1 MDYGRI
7 LSIAFAI
14 STIGLIL
21 LLSRSFTQEPTLLSS
36 ITHDNI
42 GSRVYVKGQ
51 VGGLRP
57 SPDGH
62 LFFQLNDEM
71 GTIKV
76 VVFSDVTKKLPCILE
91 GKNIEMRAT
100 VQDYRGEIEL
110 IPSKATYVKC

>member
-21 LLSRSFTQEPTLLSS
+21 LLSRSFTQEPTPLSS

-62 LFFQLNDEM
+62 LFFLM
-71 GTIKV
+71 GTHYRWGTWIII
-76 VVFSDVTKKLPCILE
+76 SILYPKKRMDASLD
-91 GKNIEMRAT
+91 NF
-100 VQDYRGEIEL
+100 
-110 IPSKATYVKC
+110 